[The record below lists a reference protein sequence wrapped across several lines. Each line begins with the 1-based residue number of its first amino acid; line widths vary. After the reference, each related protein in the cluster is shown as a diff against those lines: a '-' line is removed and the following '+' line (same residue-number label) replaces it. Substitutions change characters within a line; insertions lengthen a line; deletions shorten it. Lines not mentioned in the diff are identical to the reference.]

1 MFMLER
7 IFGSLS
13 NPVRLK
19 IVEVLGKGETC
30 ACEIPRKVGR
40 AQPTV
45 SQYLKILE
53 DAGILSS
60 RREGKK
66 ILYSVKN
73 EAVFDL
79 IESAKRI
86 G

>member
-1 MFMLER
+1 MLER

-45 SQYLKILE
+45 SQHLKILE
-53 DAGILSS
+53 DAGILAS
-60 RREGKK
+60 RRDGKK
-66 ILYSVKN
+66 ILYSVRSG
-73 EAVFDL
+73 AVFDM
-79 IESAKRI
+79 IKAANEVGK
-86 G
+86 

>member
-7 IFGSLS
+7 IFGALS

-19 IVEVLGKGETC
+19 IVEVLGKGEIC

>member
-1 MFMLER
+1 MIES
-7 IFGSLS
+7 IFDALS
-13 NPVRLK
+13 NPVRLR
-19 IVEVLGKGETC
+19 IIETIGKGEMC
-30 ACEIPRKVGR
+30 ACEIPKKVGN

-73 EAVFDL
+73 GAVFDL
-79 IESAKRI
+79 IESAKLI